1 MSIKATG
8 TFRMKNWDETPY
20 SEMENGR
27 KLASASVTN
36 SFTGDIEG
44 EGVLTYLLCYKDEK
58 HASFIG
64 MERVT
69 GSLGGRTGS
78 FVIQSSGIYEDG
90 TAKGT
95 WSIVTDSGTGDLA
108 GLRGEGTF
116 DARSG
121 EQDTPFVL
129 DYDID

>member
-1 MSIKATG
+1 MSTKATG
-8 TFRMKNWDETPY
+8 TFRMNKWDEKSY
-20 SEMENGR
+20 SEVENGR
-27 KLASASVTN
+27 KLTSASVSN

-44 EGVLTYLLCYKDEK
+44 EGALTYLLCYKDDK

-69 GSLGGRTGS
+69 GSLAGRTGS
-78 FVIQSSGIYEDG
+78 FVIQNSGVYEDG

-95 WSIVTDSGTGDLA
+95 WSIVPGSGTGDLA

-121 EQDTPFVL
+121 QEDTPFVL
-129 DYDID
+129 DYDFA